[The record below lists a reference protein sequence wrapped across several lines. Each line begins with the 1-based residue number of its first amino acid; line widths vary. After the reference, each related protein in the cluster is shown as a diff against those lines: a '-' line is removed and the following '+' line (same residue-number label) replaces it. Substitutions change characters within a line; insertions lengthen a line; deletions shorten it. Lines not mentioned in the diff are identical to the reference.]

1 MASKQ
6 KSGIH
11 RRGFASMSKERRAEV
26 ASAGGKAA
34 HKSGNARTFS
44 PEEAAEAGRKGG
56 LQRAKNMQQQASY
69 GR

>member
-11 RRGFASMSKERRAEV
+11 RRGFASMTPERRAEV

-44 PEEAAEAGRKGG
+44 SKEAVEAGRKGG
-56 LQRAKNMQQQASY
+56 KQRAKNMRVAY